1 VPRSLAVTL
10 VNELAEIRRLGQL
23 VEAFAAENGL
33 SEEAVFYV
41 GLALDEVVMNVIR
54 HGYDDA
60 GRHEIAVQLELHEGV
75 LRAEVRDDGR
85 PFDPLSVPPVDLD
98 RGIDER
104 GIGGLGVHVVRST
117 MDSVDY
123 RREDG
128 RNVLVLRKR
137 IVPGGPGDSSS

>member
-1 VPRSLAVTL
+1 VPQSLAVTL
-10 VNELAEIRRLGQL
+10 VNELAEIRRLGPL
-23 VEAFAAENGL
+23 VEAFGAENRL
-33 SEEAVFYV
+33 SGDALFYV
-41 GLALDEVVMNVIR
+41 GLALDEVVTNVIR

-60 GRHEIAVQLELHEGV
+60 GRHEIAVRLELDGDV

-85 PFDPLSVPPVDLD
+85 AFDPLSLPPVDLD

-137 IVPGGPGDSSS
+137 IVPGPAATSS